1 MDTVAGLRRA
11 FEMVTPPSS
20 AAEEDYRIAAS
31 IGCAY
36 LARSRS
42 GTATVLIPLA
52 SETAAI
58 GRRGGGFALN
68 PVSIVAFNYAGRR
81 WDQPAACLECT
92 DLALTDTFFVLV
104 LDLVR
109 RFESIDPTRRW
120 TATLEWL
127 EEWQSLLARRSLM
140 TTEQQ
145 LGLWGELWFMAESSN
160 VDVLLSAWRGPES
173 DVFDFFVDEIGVEL
187 KVSRRPHVHH
197 VSQRQVQAPA
207 GDRQA
212 YLLSIWVAP
221 DPVKGVSLAE
231 LIDRLVAIVEDP
243 PCFVKKISMLGLSMH
258 DRDQYDTRYV
268 MLEEPRWFHTDDVPR
283 IRVLDDGISDLRFV
297 VTLDPDRSLQMSAAQ
312 DLWRRFGHSSLHST
326 VTT

>member
-1 MDTVAGLRRA
+1 MDAVAGLRRA
-11 FEMVTPPSS
+11 FEMVSPPSS

-42 GTATVLIPLA
+42 GTATVLIPLT

-58 GRRGGGFALN
+58 GRRGGGFALS
-68 PVSIVAFNYAGRR
+68 PASIVAFNYEGRR
-81 WDQPAACLECT
+81 WHQPAACLECT

-104 LDLVR
+104 LDLVK
-109 RFESIDPTRRW
+109 RFETMDPTKRW
-120 TATLEWL
+120 PATLEWL

-145 LGLWGELWFMAESSN
+145 LGLWGELWFIAQSSN
-160 VDVLLSAWRGPES
+160 VDVLLSAWRGPDS
-173 DVFDFFVDEIGVEL
+173 DAFDFFVDEVGIEL

-207 GDRQA
+207 GDKQA
-212 YLLSIWVAP
+212 YLLSIWVTP
-221 DPVKGVSLAE
+221 DPMKGVSLAE
-231 LIDRLVAIVEDP
+231 LIDRLVAILEDP
-243 PCFVKKISMLGLSMH
+243 PSFLKKISMLGLSMH

-268 MLEEPRWFHTDDVPR
+268 MLEEPRWFRAEDVPR

-297 VTLDPDRSLQMSAAQ
+297 VTLDPDSSLPKSAAH
-312 DLWRRFGHSSLHST
+312 DLWRRFGHLDLYST
-326 VTT
+326 RVT